1 MWSSHFKRKLCHLFP
16 VIIFCS
22 AGLNSCVVF
31 QTNPKLVLLKMY
43 NCAQAQ
49 PMYRLKLIGNMLWKL
64 RQFVC
69 VCVCVYIFEFAL
81 LVFLT
86 CFVFSVF
93 GQFCHFL
100 TFWLSFKYIYIYIC
114 IYNIYSSEFFGLYLL
129 IVYYLHHFISAFH
142 FAFYVVL
149 VIRPPWKGGQGH
161 LM

>member
-1 MWSSHFKRKLCHLFP
+1 MPPLPGHHFLFCWFKQLCGFP
-16 VIIFCS
+16 DKSKISAAENVQLCS
-22 AGLNSCVVF
+22 GPADV
-31 QTNPKLVLLKMY
+31 QTEVN
-43 NCAQAQ
+43 
-49 PMYRLKLIGNMLWKL
+49 
-64 RQFVC
+64 RQHAVKVKTICVC